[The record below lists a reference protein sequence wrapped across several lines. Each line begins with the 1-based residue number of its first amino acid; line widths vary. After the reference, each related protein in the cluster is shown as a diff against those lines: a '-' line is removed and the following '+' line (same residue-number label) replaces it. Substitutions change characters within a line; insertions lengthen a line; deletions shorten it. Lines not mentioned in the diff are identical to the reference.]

1 MILRSAWILL
11 LSVGL
16 SPLLAIAQ
24 QQNSISLPEMVS
36 LSQTRSSLS
45 KVAITQKE
53 IRYYQFLTLRS
64 DLKPQISLYGN
75 LPSYSKQYTSVTQPD
90 GKIAFLPVQQN
101 YSNLGFSLSQEIPFS
116 GGLLSLNSELS
127 QFYDFKEKYRE
138 YNGTPVFLHLTQPVF
153 GFNTLKWRKR
163 IEPLLYEESKREYV
177 QTMENIAQQTVRLY
191 FDVLDAQVNIA
202 IASGNL
208 NNDSI
213 NYVLES
219 RRIDLGTTSESKL
232 MQLQLRHLRSRQD
245 LDRARY
251 DYKIAKLALEGYAG
265 FHMDPDMTLQLP
277 ADIPAMTIPLE
288 QAIVFARQYRPEY
301 IAFERKKLEAER
313 DVAQAKAEK
322 QQINLVANFG
332 LNRAST
338 SLRPIYTD
346 PKNQQTLSVGIN
358 MPLVDWGR
366 RRNRYKTSVAL
377 EKLTNFNNN
386 IDSVNLVQEIVT
398 LVSSIEL
405 LNGNIN
411 LGKITDSIAER
422 SFEMINSQFQTGKLT
437 IVDLNLAQTER
448 DNARRNYIDTL
459 REYWDTYF
467 RIRRLTFYD
476 FEHMKSLYQ
485 AN

>member
-1 MILRSAWILL
+1 M
-11 LSVGL
+11 
-16 SPLLAIAQ
+16 AQ
-24 QQNSISLPEMVS
+24 QQSSISLQEMVA

-45 KVAITQKE
+45 KVAVTQKE
-53 IRYYQFLTLRS
+53 IRYYQFLTLKS

-75 LPSYSKQYTSVTQPD
+75 VPSYSKQYSSVTQPD

-116 GGLLSLNSELS
+116 GGQLSLNSELS
-127 QFYDFKEKYRE
+127 QFYDFQEKYKE
-138 YNGTPVFLHLTQPVF
+138 YNGTPVFLHLAQPIF

-177 QTMENIAQQTVRLY
+177 QTMENIAQQTVKLY

-208 NNDSI
+208 RNDSI
-213 NYVLES
+213 NYIIES
-219 RRIDLGTTSESKL
+219 RRVDLGTTSESKL

-251 DYKIAKLALEGYAG
+251 DYKIAKLALEGYTG
-265 FHMDPDMTLQLP
+265 FHIDTDLTLRLPEDIPDM
-277 ADIPAMTIPLE
+277 AIPIEL
-288 QAIVFARQYRPEY
+288 AIGFARQYRPEY

-332 LNRAST
+332 LNRAAT

-358 MPLVDWGR
+358 MPIVDWGR

-411 LGKITDSIAER
+411 LGKMTDSIAER
-422 SFEMINSQFQTGKLT
+422 SFEMINSQFQTGKMT
-437 IVDLNLAQTER
+437 VVDLNLAQTER
-448 DNARRNYIDTL
+448 DNTRRNYIDTL

-476 FEHMKSLYQ
+476 FEHMKRLFET
-485 AN
+485 N